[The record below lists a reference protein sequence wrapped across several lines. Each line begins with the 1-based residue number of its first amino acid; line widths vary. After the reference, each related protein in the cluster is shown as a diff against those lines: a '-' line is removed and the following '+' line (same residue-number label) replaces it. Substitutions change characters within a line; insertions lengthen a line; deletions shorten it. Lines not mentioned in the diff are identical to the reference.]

1 MALNAE
7 RISVFLVR
15 CMLGLFL
22 ALMALGLALGA
33 LQTAQQTQAF
43 LCGLLAAAALL
54 FLLPRAAAAVAQ
66 AGTGRALLA
75 LCLACLLVKGA
86 WILLVRPEPAG
97 DYMVFW
103 QCANALTLPETLFNG
118 RYVALFP
125 HIYGYSHFL
134 SLFIRLFGPGE
145 LLAQILNVGLS
156 VLSGCLLFALAY
168 RWIGLEAGISAFL
181 LWILCPSQT
190 VYNSFVLSEPYYT
203 ALLLVFLALVTQ
215 LYHAGPEDRRQPL
228 WGLAAGGLA
237 GLVLRALNGARPI
250 AAVPIIALAIW
261 AVCLRRPRGGRGW
274 RLWLPFLAALMAV
287 YLAAGPLWNAAVERA
302 AGEPPASVPGFN
314 LLVGL
319 NRESAGMW
327 NESDSQ
333 RLAFYSGQPGAT
345 AQSAQEALLREAA
358 DRAAADPGAIPGL
371 LLDKLRVF
379 LGSDHACV
387 LYAETVLRHRD
398 LFTFICN
405 TFYYAAVLLSL
416 AGAAVLFRTGE
427 RSAALLLPLYAL
439 GLTLAQLLVEVAPRY
454 HYSLIPMFLLTAQYA
469 LFGRRGGREAP

>member
-1 MALNAE
+1 
-7 RISVFLVR
+7 
-15 CMLGLFL
+15 MLGLFL

-250 AAVPIIALAIW
+250 AAVPI
-261 AVCLRRPRGGRGW
+261 
-274 RLWLPFLAALMAV
+274 LAALMAV

>member
-1 MALNAE
+1 
-7 RISVFLVR
+7 
-15 CMLGLFL
+15 MLGLFL

-250 AAVPIIALAIW
+250 AAVP
-261 AVCLRRPRGGRGW
+261 
-274 RLWLPFLAALMAV
+274 FLAALMAV